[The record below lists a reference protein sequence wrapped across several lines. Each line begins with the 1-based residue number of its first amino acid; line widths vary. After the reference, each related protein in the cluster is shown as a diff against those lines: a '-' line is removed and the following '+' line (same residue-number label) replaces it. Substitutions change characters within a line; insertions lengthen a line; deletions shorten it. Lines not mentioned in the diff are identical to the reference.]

1 MAEGASP
8 ELLRELLREWEA
20 ELRGVGFPIDR
31 VTNPGVDP
39 AITREAFRAAGLR
52 APEELQVWFAWRNG
66 QPFQVPGL
74 AGFREM
80 HDLENSLSRRLDPD
94 FWDPRWVRLAQADPG
109 ITMNT
114 ADVTPAPLLR
124 ATVFEIGT
132 DPEPS
137 HSDVR
142 SLCTLVTWFI
152 GALRSGEHRWD
163 RETAAWAP
171 RPITGVFDL
180 PRMCYL

>member
-8 ELLRELLREWEA
+8 ELLRELLRDWEA
-20 ELRGVGFPIDR
+20 ELRDVGFPIDR

-39 AITREAFRAAGLR
+39 AITRDTYRAAGLS

-74 AGFREM
+74 AGTRAM
-80 HDLENSLSRRLDPD
+80 NDLENSLSSRFDPD